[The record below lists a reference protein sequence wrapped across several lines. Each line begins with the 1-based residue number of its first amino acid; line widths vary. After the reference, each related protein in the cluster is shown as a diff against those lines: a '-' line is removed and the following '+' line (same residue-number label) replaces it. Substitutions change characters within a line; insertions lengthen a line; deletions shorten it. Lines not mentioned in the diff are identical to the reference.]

1 MKIITI
7 VLRIIA
13 IGLFF
18 FLAACATPEKKI
30 ACTKEFVSISVN
42 IEGTNGKHIKAE
54 LSSRLSKINQEFV
67 VKETATKGTYI
78 VLDDSFKDKLSV
90 TGDELEL
97 IAVIGRTISRANFI
111 VAVDKD
117 RCHVKKVSG
126 PDKLVFPAL

>member
-7 VLRIIA
+7 ILRTIA

-18 FLAACATPEKKI
+18 FLAACAVPEKKI
-30 ACTKEFVSISVN
+30 TCTKEFVSISVN
-42 IEGTNGKHIKAE
+42 VEDTNGKPIKAQ